1 MSADNPGLLQFS
13 ICDPEE
19 YYVISLLTR
28 MRTAFLN
35 DDNEGYHKALT
46 EFLYIHRLVAAQQG
60 IVLSK
65 TPPPPPTNPS

>member
-1 MSADNPGLLQFS
+1 MSADNPSPLQFP

-35 DDNEGYHKALT
+35 DDNKAYHQALT
-46 EFLYIHRLVAAQQG
+46 EFLYIHQVVAAQQG
-60 IVLSK
+60 IILSK
-65 TPPPPPTNPS
+65 TPPPPKSE